1 MTEKHSR
8 KWTIQRK
15 ERNGIHSFMLGLVT
29 SLQSLIPW
37 PTWQKGQVTNF
48 NEVEAKDLAALPWGD
63 HFYLNSYCVSPSSLH
78 PLFILLHT
86 SQHHPQSVGQ
96 KPCLFP
102 FMILLYRDVSGKISH
117 EGAVPI
123 DLTCFH
129 LCAKLRA
136 SGTLFWGLRL
146 GEEKEI
152 FLPLMWADF
161 RDGHGQRAVECVSTL
176 CCFLY
181 TEFWCSSNRRGQR

>member
-78 PLFILLHT
+78 PPPYFT
-86 SQHHPQSVGQ
+86 ASSSVCRTEAL
-96 KPCLFP
+96 PFP
-102 FMILLYRDVSGKISH
+102 FYDSSLQRCIWENKSWRSRSYRPYLLSSLCKAEGQWDLVLRTKVGGGERNLPASNVSW
-117 EGAVPI
+117 
-123 DLTCFH
+123 L
-129 LCAKLRA
+129 
-136 SGTLFWGLRL
+136 
-146 GEEKEI
+146 
-152 FLPLMWADF
+152 
-161 RDGHGQRAVECVSTL
+161 
-176 CCFLY
+176 
-181 TEFWCSSNRRGQR
+181 